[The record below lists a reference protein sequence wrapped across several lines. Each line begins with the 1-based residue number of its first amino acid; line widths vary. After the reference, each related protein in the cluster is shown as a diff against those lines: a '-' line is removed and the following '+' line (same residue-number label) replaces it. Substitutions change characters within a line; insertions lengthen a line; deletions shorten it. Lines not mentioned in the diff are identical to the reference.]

1 MALLGE
7 LSNAIRNGRPV
18 RPANMYQDNPT
29 ETETFVRAMD
39 SLVKARGDAEVM
51 GKVFDW
57 NNVTELLDVGSGP
70 ATYPVALCKRFPA
83 LRAAIL
89 DLTGTLR
96 FTHRYVREAGMED
109 RIRLLRGDYRKDTIP
124 GTYDIVFLSNIN
136 DERRGERRRKS
147 DLLRVP

>member
-1 MALLGE
+1 MRFATVDPFGPLTCIKT
-7 LSNAIRNGRPV
+7 IRQRPRPLCGLWIPSLRRAAMPRSWAKSLIGTTLPSFSMSGRD
-18 RPANMYQDNPT
+18 RPLT
-29 ETETFVRAMD
+29 R
-39 SLVKARGDAEVM
+39 
-51 GKVFDW
+51 
-57 NNVTELLDVGSGP
+57 
-70 ATYPVALCKRFPA
+70 VALCKRFPA
-83 LRAAIL
+83 LRATIL
-89 DLTGTLR
+89 DLTGTLK